1 MKILLFSDSH
11 GFANNIIKAVNENRD
26 TDLIIHLGDFVRDI
40 ASISSSIEGIGI
52 EMVSGNNDW
61 NFEFPTEKIIE
72 IEGKK
77 LFLTHGHKYNVKRN
91 YQTLINKGKE
101 LKVDAIFFGHTHIA
115 EEIYCDN
122 MMVLNPGS
130 VGAPM
135 VGYKKTFSVI
145 ELMENKLCNRFEC
158 V

>member
-11 GFANNIIKAVNENRD
+11 GFANNIIKAVSKNKD
-26 TDLIIHLGDFVRDI
+26 VDLIIHLGDFVRDVEN
-40 ASISSSIEGIGI
+40 ISSSIEGIRI

-61 NFEFPTEKIIE
+61 NFKFPTEKIIE

-77 LFLTHGHKYNVKRN
+77 LFLTHGHKYNVKSN
-91 YQTLINKGKE
+91 YQKLINKGKE
-101 LKVDAIFFGHTHIA
+101 MKVDAIFFGHTHIA

-122 MMVLNPGS
+122 IMVLNPGS

-135 VGYKKTFSVI
+135 LGHKKTFSVI
-145 ELMENKLCNRFEC
+145 ELTKNKLYNRFEC